1 MAKKLLKYAPTE
13 SQTEA
18 PTEAPPE
25 SPTEAL
31 TEAPTE
37 ALTEALTE
45 AQTEALTES
54 QTEALTEAQT
64 EALTESQTE
73 SQTEAQTFNQPICSS
88 VTCST
93 FGNPSGFTIGLT
105 ISGSITV
112 LKSNLFTHF
121 SAASL
126 SSRSLFIWSILNAFV
141 SGLNSYLLHLSSLR
155 LKCAQMCE

>member
-1 MAKKLLKYAPTE
+1 MAKKLLKYAQTEAPTE

-18 PTEAPPE
+18 QTEAPTESQTKSLTESPTEAQTESLTEAQTKSLTE

-31 TEAPTE
+31 TEAQTESPTE
-37 ALTEALTE
+37 AL
-45 AQTEALTES
+45 
-54 QTEALTEAQT
+54 
-64 EALTESQTE
+64 
-73 SQTEAQTFNQPICSS
+73 TEAQTFNQPICSS

-155 LKCAQMCE
+155 LKCAQICE